1 MKIISYG
8 NIKPK
13 RLTCP
18 SCEAV
23 FEYERTDEKRGRH
36 IPLENEG
43 MNAVYYVCCPAC
55 LRRIE
60 TREERWL

>member
-18 SCEAV
+18 FCEAV
-23 FEYERTDEKRGRH
+23 FEYVQMDEERCRCA
-36 IPLENEG
+36 IPEG
-43 MNAVYYVCCPAC
+43 EYVIIGYCVLCPVC
-55 LRRIE
+55 QKVIK
-60 TREERWL
+60 TREERW